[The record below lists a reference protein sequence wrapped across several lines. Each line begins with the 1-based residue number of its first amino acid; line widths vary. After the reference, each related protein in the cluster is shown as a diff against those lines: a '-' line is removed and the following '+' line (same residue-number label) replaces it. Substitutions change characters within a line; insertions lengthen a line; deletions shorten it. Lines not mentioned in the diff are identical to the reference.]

1 MNSPNQRSIPTA
13 YANKT
18 ENSRDA
24 RVWVSTEGL
33 HGFVRGVAAARAIRA
48 RETTLSKL
56 VGELGVLG
64 PQHFKLRER
73 VAAFVPHMQRCGMQ
87 GKPACMHNRD
97 GPIRGMEQ
105 KDGALSSPPIAP
117 AIALAAII
125 AAEPM
130 PIEILKADV

>member
-1 MNSPNQRSIPTA
+1 MWDELAQLHTQPRRRTA
-13 YANKT
+13 ATPAFGSAQK
-18 ENSRDA
+18 
-24 RVWVSTEGL
+24 GL
-33 HGFVRGVAAARAIRA
+33 HGFVRGVAAARAIHA